1 MKVIFMGTP
10 AFAVPSLLA
19 LATHHQVLAVV
30 TQPDKPKGRGKKL
43 LYSEVKE
50 EALKLGLPV
59 LQPQNAKDPAFLAE
73 LKQYDAELFVVAA
86 YGQILTEEVLFLPKY
101 GSINVHGSLLPKYR
115 GAGPI
120 QWSIINGE
128 RETGVTI
135 MQMERGL
142 DSGDMLSKASL
153 PITEQDTYGTLTE
166 KMAALGASLLLK
178 TIEDMETGTLK
189 PKKQVEAESTYAP
202 MIAKSMGQLDW
213 TKPAKELH
221 CLIRGLNPQPA
232 AYTMLEGAPLKVLMA
247 DVLAEE
253 SGQAPGTVV
262 GSDKKGLLV
271 QTGKGILRLTEVQ
284 AQGKKAMDAA
294 AFLRG
299 HAVPEGTVLESIL

>member
-19 LATHHQVLAVV
+19 LSEHHQVLAVI
-30 TQPDKPKGRGKKL
+30 TQPDKPKGRGKKML
-43 LYSEVKE
+43 CSEVKE

-59 LQPQNAKDPAFLAE
+59 LQPQNAKDPAFLEE

-86 YGQILTEEVLFLPKY
+86 YGQILTEDVLFLPKY

-128 RETGVTI
+128 AQTGVTI

-142 DSGDMLSKASL
+142 DSGDMLLKEAL
-153 PITEQDTYGTLTE
+153 PITETDTYGTLTE
-166 KMAALGASLLLK
+166 KMANLGASLLLK
-178 TIEDMETGTLK
+178 TMDAIQNGTVK
-189 PKKQVEAESTYAP
+189 PEKQVDAESTYAP
-202 MIAKSMGQLDW
+202 MIAKSMGHLDW
-213 TKPAKELH
+213 SKPAKELH
-221 CLIRGLNPQPA
+221 QLIRGLNPQPA
-232 AYTMLEGAPLKVLMA
+232 AYTMLEEAPLKVLA
-247 DVLAEE
+247 AEVCAEE

-271 QTGKGILRLTEVQ
+271 QTGTSILRLTQVQ

-299 HAVPEGTVLESIL
+299 HAVPEGTVLQ

>member
-19 LATHHQVLAVV
+19 LSEHHQVLAVV
-30 TQPDKPKGRGKKL
+30 TQPDKPKGRGKKML
-43 LYSEVKE
+43 CSEVKE

-59 LQPQNAKDPAFLAE
+59 LQPQNAKDPAFLEE

-86 YGQILTEEVLFLPKY
+86 YGQILTEDVLFLPKY

-128 RETGVTI
+128 AQTGVTI

-142 DSGDMLSKASL
+142 DSGDMLLKEAL
-153 PITEQDTYGTLTE
+153 PITETDTYGTLTE
-166 KMAALGASLLLK
+166 KMANLGASLLLK
-178 TIEDMETGTLK
+178 TMDAIQNGTVK
-189 PKKQVEAESTYAP
+189 PEKQVDAESTYAP
-202 MIAKSMGQLDW
+202 MIAKSMGHLDW
-213 TKPAKELH
+213 SKPAKELH
-221 CLIRGLNPQPA
+221 QLIRGLNPQPA
-232 AYTMLEGAPLKVLMA
+232 AYTMLEEAPLKVLA
-247 DVLAEE
+247 AEVCAEE

-271 QTGKGILRLTEVQ
+271 QTGTSILRLTQVQ

-299 HAVPEGTVLESIL
+299 HAVPEGTVLQ

>member
-19 LATHHQVLAVV
+19 LSEHHQVLAVI
-30 TQPDKPKGRGKKL
+30 TQPDKPKGRGKKML
-43 LYSEVKE
+43 CSEVKE

-59 LQPQNAKDPAFLAE
+59 LQPQNAKDPAFLEE

-86 YGQILTEEVLFLPKY
+86 YGQILTEDVLFLPKY

-128 RETGVTI
+128 AQTGVTI

-142 DSGDMLSKASL
+142 DSGDMLLKEAL
-153 PITEQDTYGTLTE
+153 PITETDTYGTLTE
-166 KMAALGASLLLK
+166 KMANLGASLLLK
-178 TIEDMETGTLK
+178 TMDAIQNGTVK
-189 PKKQVEAESTYAP
+189 PEKQVDAESTYAP
-202 MIAKSMGQLDW
+202 MIAKSMGHLDW
-213 TKPAKELH
+213 SKPAKELH
-221 CLIRGLNPQPA
+221 QLIRGLNPQPA
-232 AYTMLEGAPLKVLMA
+232 AYTMLEEAPLKVFA
-247 DVLAEE
+247 AEVCAEE

-271 QTGKGILRLTEVQ
+271 QTGTSILRLTQVQ

-299 HAVPEGTVLESIL
+299 HAVPEGTVLQ

>member
-19 LATHHQVLAVV
+19 LSEHHQVLAVI
-30 TQPDKPKGRGKKL
+30 TQPDKPKGRGKKML
-43 LYSEVKE
+43 CSEVKE

-59 LQPQNAKDPAFLAE
+59 LQPQNAKDPAFLEE

-86 YGQILTEEVLFLPKY
+86 YGQILTEDVLFLPKY

-128 RETGVTI
+128 AQTGVTI

-142 DSGDMLSKASL
+142 DSGDMLLKEAL
-153 PITEQDTYGTLTE
+153 PITETDTYGTLTE
-166 KMAALGASLLLK
+166 KMANLGASLLLK
-178 TIEDMETGTLK
+178 TMDAIQNGTVK
-189 PKKQVEAESTYAP
+189 PEKQVDEESTYAP
-202 MIAKSMGQLDW
+202 MIAKSMGHLDW
-213 TKPAKELH
+213 SKPAKELH
-221 CLIRGLNPQPA
+221 QLIRGLNPQPA
-232 AYTMLEGAPLKVLMA
+232 AYTMLEEAPLKVLA
-247 DVLAEE
+247 AEVCAEE

-271 QTGKGILRLTEVQ
+271 QTGTSILRLTQVQ

-299 HAVPEGTVLESIL
+299 HAVPEGTVLQ

>member
-19 LATHHQVLAVV
+19 LSQHHQVLAVV
-30 TQPDKPKGRGKKL
+30 TQPDKPKGRGKKML
-43 LYSEVKE
+43 CSEVKE

-59 LQPQNAKDPAFLAE
+59 LQPQNAKDPAFLEE

-86 YGQILTEEVLFLPKY
+86 YGQILTEDVLFLPKY

-128 RETGVTI
+128 AQTGVTI

-142 DSGDMLSKASL
+142 DSGDMLLKEAL
-153 PITEQDTYGTLTE
+153 PITETDTYGTLTE
-166 KMAALGASLLLK
+166 KMANLGASLLLK
-178 TIEDMETGTLK
+178 TMDAIQNGTVK
-189 PKKQVEAESTYAP
+189 PEKQVDAESTYAP
-202 MIAKSMGQLDW
+202 MIAKSMGHLDW
-213 TKPAKELH
+213 SKPAKELH
-221 CLIRGLNPQPA
+221 QLIRGLNPQPA
-232 AYTMLEGAPLKVLMA
+232 AYTMLEEAPLKVLA
-247 DVLAEE
+247 AEVCAEE

-271 QTGKGILRLTEVQ
+271 QTGTSILRLTQVQ

-299 HAVPEGTVLESIL
+299 HAVPEGTVLQ